1 MSLKARAGRFAV
13 LLLFM
18 GVISES
24 ARADY
29 SYNFTLTGT
38 ITQVD
43 DLSTINATGQ
53 SIHLLPDI
61 HVGDTLSA
69 TGNFTVDSPLSS
81 QVTLYA
87 LNINP
92 LGVQN
97 IATTANGRILDLNDL
112 SQGFLLS
119 GGGFASTHPAVVPH
133 LAGFNYD
140 VVNNFTI
147 NGSSLSVIYFHNSLQ
162 LSNLYPSV
170 RGTFSTIQLTPIS
183 EPSSAALML
192 ACFAVAGGF
201 ATNSGTRS

>member
-13 LLLFM
+13 LLLFL

-29 SYNFTLTGT
+29 TYNFTLTGT

-53 SIHLLPDI
+53 RIHLLPDI
-61 HVGDTLSA
+61 HVGDTLNA
-69 TGNFTVDSPLSS
+69 TGNLTVGSPSSS
-81 QVTLYA
+81 QVTFYY

-97 IATTANGRILDLNDL
+97 LAPTANGRILDLNDL
-112 SQGFLLS
+112 SQGFFLS
-119 GGGFASTHPAVVPH
+119 GGGFASTHPTVVPH

-147 NGSSLSVIYFHNSLQ
+147 NGSSLSVIYFHDSLQ

-170 RGTFSTIQLTPIS
+170 QGTFSTIQLTPVS

-192 ACFAVAGGF
+192 ACFAAAGVY
-201 ATNSGTRS
+201 ATITGKRP